1 MYSLGVH
8 HDDPKWKHDLREIL
22 RSMVFNEGTF
32 HSRKDMLGLNQVAY
46 LPTMNLLQSQ
56 KSTKRLTAMQQ
67 THLRSI
73 LGGPVQSRERLFF

>member
-1 MYSLGVH
+1 MYSWGVH

-32 HSRKDMLGLNQVAY
+32 RSRKDMLGLNQVAY

-56 KSTKRLTAMQQ
+56 KSTKRLTTVSHIFWERPPAI
-67 THLRSI
+67 RSE
-73 LGGPVQSRERLFF
+73 LLAKYDA